1 MFVVD
6 GSKNSKFYRS
16 KTKLARILKSLK
28 PGKFDHQLKV
38 YFIQFGGYSY
48 FKADLKKYII
58 CSQTNKTACDT
69 FDEFKSNF
77 MKVKKLKG
85 EPYWNDAFK
94 GLDTL
99 QMRPDSTKILVT
111 ITGDKIKNEDEF
123 INWNIVDDLKRLLF
137 RK

>member
-6 GSKNSKFYRS
+6 GSENSKFYRS
-16 KTKLARILKSLK
+16 KTKVINILKPFVPNS
-28 PGKFDHQLKV
+28 FTHQLKI
-38 YFIQFGGYSY
+38 YFIQFGGTDD
-48 FKADLKKYII
+48 FKTDLKKYTI

-69 FDEFKSNF
+69 FNEFKVKIL
-77 MKVKKLKG
+77 KVKKLKG

-99 QMRPDSTKILVT
+99 QMRPGSTKILLT

-137 RK
+137 KE